1 MSAIIAT
8 HKLEINGF
16 QVDVSIKNI
25 KNLHLTVNPPDG
37 RVVVSAPSKIGLE
50 QIKFQVIAKSLWIKS
65 KFNEFQKYERENKKL
80 YVMNESHYIFGNR
93 YLLKIIIDSTIEKNI
108 VRFLNKKYIGLFLKK
123 DTSFEV
129 KKKLFQ
135 KWEEILLLNK
145 INELKDRIEELNDIN
160 FKVRKM
166 KKLWYSKFINN
177 LILNRELVK
186 KEELI
191 LIDLLKAVVNKK
203 IYKNE
208 LDKKNF
214 VILNQKPVSLI

>member
-1 MSAIIAT
+1 MSGIIET

-37 RVVVSAPSKIGLE
+37 RVVVSAPPKIGLE

-65 KFNEFQKYERENKKL
+65 KFNEFQKYERENSKL

-93 YLLKIIIDSTIEKNI
+93 YLLKIIIDSSIEKNKI
-108 VRFLNKKYIGLFLKK
+108 CFLNKKYIGLFLKK
-123 DTSFEV
+123 EASFEV

-135 KWEEILLLNK
+135 EWEEYLLINK
-145 INELKDRIEELNDIN
+145 IQEFKEKIIELEN
-160 FKVRKM
+160 FRFKARKM
-166 KKLWYSKFINN
+166 KKLWYSKSNKSIV
-177 LILNRELVK
+177 LNRELVK
-186 KEELI
+186 KEDLI
-191 LIDLLKAVVNKK
+191 LLDLLKAAINKK
-203 IYKNE
+203 IYKKE

-214 VILNQKPVSLI
+214 VLLNEKPVSLN

>member
-1 MSAIIAT
+1 MSAIIST
-8 HKLEINGF
+8 HKLEVNGF

-37 RVVVSAPSKIGLE
+37 RVVVSAPPKIGLE
-50 QIKFQVIAKSLWIKS
+50 QIKFQVMAKSLWIKS
-65 KFNEFQKYERENKKL
+65 KLNEFQKYERENAKL
-80 YVMNESHYIFGNR
+80 YVMNESHYIFGQR
-93 YLLKIIIDSTIEKNI
+93 YLLKIIVDSSIEKNTI
-108 VRFLNKKYIGLFLKK
+108 HFLNKKYIGLFLKK

-135 KWEEILLLNK
+135 EWEEILLLNK
-145 INELKDRIEELNDIN
+145 INEFKDRIVELNDIN

-166 KKLWYSKFINN
+166 KKLWYSKSINN
-177 LILNRELVK
+177 VILNRELVK
-186 KEELI
+186 KEDLI
-191 LIDLLKAVVNKK
+191 LIDLLKAAVNKK

-214 VILNQKPVSLI
+214 LLLNQKPVILN

>member
-1 MSAIIAT
+1 MSTIIAT
-8 HKLEINGF
+8 YKLEVNGF

-37 RVVVSAPSKIGLE
+37 RVVVSAPPKIGLE

-80 YVMNESHYIFGNR
+80 YVINESHYIFGKR
-93 YLLKIIIDSTIEKNI
+93 YLLKIIIDPTIEKNI

-135 KWEEILLLNK
+135 EWEEILLLNK
-145 INELKDRIEELNDIN
+145 INEFKDRIEELNDIN

>member
-8 HKLEINGF
+8 HKLEVNGF

-37 RVVVSAPSKIGLE
+37 RVVVSAPPKIGLE

-93 YLLKIIIDSTIEKNI
+93 YLLKIIIDSNIEKNKVCLI
-108 VRFLNKKYIGLFLKK
+108 NKKYIGFFLKK
-123 DTSFEV
+123 ETSFEV

-135 KWEEILLLNK
+135 EWEELLLLNK
-145 INELKDRIEELNDIN
+145 INEFKEKITELHNFN

-166 KKLWYSKFINN
+166 KKLWYSKSTKNI
-177 LILNRELVK
+177 ILNRELVK
-186 KEELI
+186 KEDLI
-191 LIDLLKAVVNKK
+191 LIDLLKAAINKK
-203 IYKNE
+203 MYKENI
-208 LDKKNF
+208 DKKNF
-214 VILNQKPVSLI
+214 LLLNKKPVSIV

>member
-8 HKLEINGF
+8 HKLEVNGF

-37 RVVVSAPSKIGLE
+37 RVVVSAPPKIGLE

-93 YLLKIIIDSTIEKNI
+93 YLLKIIIDSNIEKNKVCLI
-108 VRFLNKKYIGLFLKK
+108 NKKYIGLFLKK

-135 KWEEILLLNK
+135 EWEELLLLNK
-145 INELKDRIEELNDIN
+145 INEFKEKITELHNFN

-166 KKLWYSKFINN
+166 KKLWYSKSTKNI
-177 LILNRELVK
+177 ILNRELVK
-186 KEELI
+186 KEDLI
-191 LIDLLKAVVNKK
+191 LIDLLKAAINKK
-203 IYKNE
+203 MYKENI
-208 LDKKNF
+208 DKKNF
-214 VILNQKPVSLI
+214 LLLNKKPVSIV

>member
-1 MSAIIAT
+1 MSTIIAT
-8 HKLEINGF
+8 HKLEVNGF

-37 RVVVSAPSKIGLE
+37 RVVVSAPPKIGLE

-80 YVMNESHYIFGNR
+80 YVINESHYIFGKR
-93 YLLKIIIDSTIEKNI
+93 YLLKIIIDPTIEKNI

-135 KWEEILLLNK
+135 EWEEILLLNK
-145 INELKDRIEELNDIN
+145 INEFKDRIEELNDIN

-191 LIDLLKAVVNKK
+191 LIDLLKAIVNKK

>member
-8 HKLEINGF
+8 HKFEVNGF
-16 QVDVSIKNI
+16 QVVVSIKNI

-37 RVVVSAPSKIGLE
+37 RVVVSAPPKIGLE
-50 QIKFQVIAKSLWIKS
+50 QIKFQVMAKSLWIKS
-65 KFNEFQKYERENKKL
+65 KLNEFQKYERENAKL
-80 YVMNESHYIFGNR
+80 YVMNESHYIFGQR
-93 YLLKIIIDSTIEKNI
+93 YLLKIIVDSSIEKNTI
-108 VRFLNKKYIGLFLKK
+108 HFLNKKYIGLFLKK

-135 KWEEILLLNK
+135 EWEEILLLNK
-145 INELKDRIEELNDIN
+145 IKEFKDRIIELNDIN

-166 KKLWYSKFINN
+166 KKLWYSKSINN
-177 LILNRELVK
+177 VILNRELVK
-186 KEELI
+186 KEDLI
-191 LIDLLKAVVNKK
+191 LIDLLKAAVNKK

-214 VILNQKPVSLI
+214 LLLNQKPVILN